1 LTINRGVEIKNEAEN
16 QGGPTMSVQK
26 LKSTDAFN
34 SVIHK
39 GVSLV
44 DFNAPW
50 CAPCRMQEPIL
61 ETLSVQYQGKATVA
75 AVDIDQNRDVA
86 IKMGIHSIPTLVVF
100 RDGREVE
107 RFVGVQPEFTLTEA
121 LDTWMETPTTRQ

>member
-1 LTINRGVEIKNEAEN
+1 
-16 QGGPTMSVQK
+16 MSVQK
-26 LKSTDAFN
+26 LKSTDAFR
-34 SVIHK
+34 SLIHK

-61 ETLSVQYQGKATVA
+61 ETLSVQYHGKATVA

-86 IKMGIHSIPTLVVF
+86 ITMGIHSIPTLVVF
-100 RDGREVE
+100 RDGKEVE

-121 LDTWMETPTTRQ
+121 LDTCMETPKTEH